1 MIQELCIKNFRSFK
15 DEVTLNF
22 EAGKDDSFEDTQ
34 VVKMPDNSR
43 ILRFVAFFGSN
54 ASGKSNLLEAIE
66 FLRYF
71 LSHKPKDADVPINV
85 EPFML
90 DKETKTLPSEFKIR
104 FYSRGLRFLYTL
116 AVDKKYVYQEQLF
129 VYKSTQPT
137 TLFIRKLE
145 ENRSIVNFN
154 ASLKI
159 SDLAVQEIE
168 LRCLKNTSLLAVIN
182 TVNTSFGN
190 IEVARDE
197 FRDHVMPIISPLS
210 QMLDFAE
217 REMVDNKD
225 LQKYLL
231 TFVREADFNI
241 TDIHV
246 EKKEE
251 AIPDNFKKMLLSS
264 NDLPEEAKKDI
275 QDRKYF
281 ETINAF
287 FEHSVINDRG
297 KEQYILSDEQQSRGT
312 QRVLGLEVAINEAV
326 KGNDFVFVD
335 EIENSLN
342 PLLLDFILQKFLS
355 SHSQSQLLATTH
367 FDMLLN
373 RTQKYIRKDSVWF
386 TEKQKDGSTKIYSLK
401 NVRGVNKMRNLQKRY
416 EEGSLVEAYPH
427 VNSNN

>member
-1 MIQELCIKNFRSFK
+1 MIQELSIKNFRSFK

-22 EAGKDDSFEDTQ
+22 EASKDYNYEDSQ
-34 VVKMPDNSR
+34 VVKMSDGTR
-43 ILRFVAFFGSN
+43 ILRFIVFFGSN
-54 ASGKSNLLEAIE
+54 ASGKSNLLEAVE
-66 FLRYF
+66 FLRNF
-71 LSHKPKDADVPINV
+71 LSHKPKDADVPIKV

-90 DKETKTLPSEFKIR
+90 DKETKDQPSEFKVR
-104 FYSRGLRFLYTL
+104 FYSGGLRFMYTL
-116 AVDKKYVYQEQLF
+116 TVDKKYVYEEQLF
-129 VYKSTQPT
+129 VYTSNQPT

-145 ENRSIVNFN
+145 DNKSIVKFN

-217 REMVDNKD
+217 REMVDNEK

-231 TFVREADFNI
+231 TFVKEADFNI
-241 TDIHV
+241 TNIHV

-251 AIPDNFKKMLLSS
+251 TIPDNFKKMLLSS
-264 NDLPEEAKKDI
+264 SDLPEEAKKDI
-275 QDRKYF
+275 QGRKFF

-287 FEHSVINDRG
+287 FEHRVVNGRG
-297 KEQYILSDEQQSRGT
+297 EESYILSDEQQSRGT
-312 QRVLGLEVAINEAV
+312 QRVLGLEAAINEAA
-326 KGNDFVFVD
+326 KENDFVFVD

-342 PLLLDFILQKFLS
+342 PLLLDFVLQKYLS
-355 SHSQSQLLATTH
+355 VYSQSQLLVTTH

-373 RTQKYIRKDSVWF
+373 RTDKYIRKDSIWF

-416 EEGSLVEAYPH
+416 EEGSLVDAYPH
-427 VNSNN
+427 IN